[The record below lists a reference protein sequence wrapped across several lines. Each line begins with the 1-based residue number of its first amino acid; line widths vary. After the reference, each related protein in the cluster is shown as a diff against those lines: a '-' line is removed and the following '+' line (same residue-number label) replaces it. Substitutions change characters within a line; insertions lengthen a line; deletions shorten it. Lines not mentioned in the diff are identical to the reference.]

1 MLDKRLL
8 GLTIKKARKKQKM
21 SQVELSISTDLSRS
35 YISDV
40 ENGRYA
46 PSLETLMKIAVVLN
60 VSLDELAYGKVA

>member
-8 GLTIKKARKKQKM
+8 GLTIKKARKKKKM
-21 SQVELSISTDLSRS
+21 SQIELSTSTDLSRS

-60 VSLDELAYGKVA
+60 VSLDDLAYGKVA

>member
-1 MLDKRLL
+1 MLDKNLL
-8 GLTIKKARKKQKM
+8 GKSIKEARKKQKM
-21 SQVELSISTDLSRS
+21 SQISLSLATNLSRS

-46 PSLETLMKIAVVLN
+46 PSLETLMRIAIVLK

>member
-1 MLDKRLL
+1 MLDKNLL
-8 GLTIKKARKKQKM
+8 GKSIKEARKKQKM
-21 SQVELSISTDLSRS
+21 SQIALSLATNLSRS

-46 PSLETLMKIAVVLN
+46 PSLETLMRIAIVLK